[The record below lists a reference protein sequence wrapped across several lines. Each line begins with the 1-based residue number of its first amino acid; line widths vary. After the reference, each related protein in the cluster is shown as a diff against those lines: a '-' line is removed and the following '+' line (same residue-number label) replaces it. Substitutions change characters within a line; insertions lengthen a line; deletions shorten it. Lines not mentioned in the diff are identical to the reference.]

1 MLRKWILILGLLLT
15 LGLAWGD
22 YYTGFEDA
30 TKTAYASGTV
40 TLSDLDWNMTNALIG
55 SDTSDFFN
63 GTKSARLNGKIGSSI
78 TMLQDKA
85 NGLGEISFLY
95 RRYGTDGQVA
105 WKVEYSSNQGST
117 WTQIGSP
124 FTAPATSDV
133 QTFSETVNVEGPV
146 RIRVI
151 LVNDTGSA
159 NRRLNIDD
167 VTITD
172 FTAGGNL
179 LPSITN
185 IIQTPSTDITSSTS
199 VSVSANVTD
208 ADGTIASVQLKWGT
222 VTGLYPNAINMSGVG
237 STYTTVSNIPPQANG
252 STVYYVVQATDNDAG
267 STTSSEHAYIVF
279 DPASTTLPFT
289 HDFADGWGDIYT
301 YSVEGVKEWYLYAS
315 SASING
321 YGSVEEED
329 WMILPAINFNNY
341 SNETMNFNTLGT
353 FGAVDASNYLK
364 LMWSSNYAG
373 IGDPTAASWTEIP
386 FTLANIGA
394 GWAPSGD
401 MDLSGISGTN
411 VHLAF
416 KYHSMLT
423 PTRWEVSDIN
433 IFTAGTPIIST
444 LPQFL
449 SGLDY
454 VFGEGPS
461 AIQTFTISG
470 ANLSADVILTPETNF
485 QISIMDGASFI
496 PLNPITLSP
505 VGGTLPQTT
514 IYVRL
519 KAGLPIAT
527 YSEQITITSTGVD
540 NSTVALSGAVTG
552 PQPTVTILQR
562 PAQIDI
568 GNAEFQS
575 AVMVKLENY
584 PTDDVRYR
592 LYSGTTQY
600 NPWDAATD
608 AWVSTFSYGDG
619 PAVPGT
625 ATTST
630 SWWIPFQIGSN
641 LTTVASYRDRLG
653 PAYSTNHQTQAL
665 PAATAITTPAVILD
679 SQVNFTTWND
689 YTQKYIVLAYNAV
702 TAGDLIAAS
711 STDLATGAFVV
722 RVEAGTS
729 IRRIEIRD
737 VLNNLIES
745 VTGTWPIA
753 LNSEIIVTGDV
764 DPLYNIV
771 GMPSEE
777 IGVYHLSG
785 LDLYANIEVVAPTHF
800 EIATSAAGPWS
811 SSLSLDASFDANV
824 YVRINSA
831 VAGEHVGDITHNSA
845 GATQVTMRVEGET
858 FPTTGEIIVNQSLVP
873 FSQELGTPS
882 AAQSYSLQ
890 GSGLSGLIIV
900 TAQTPFE
907 LSANGT
913 TGWAASLNFAE
924 NYNGLVYVRMN
935 ADLAGPYAGSI
946 QHSNANS
953 AAVNFMVSGT
963 ATPPGELPLLS
974 YWNFNAD
981 VPASGVNWA
990 QPIAATQGSGQLT
1003 YSFANAVSF
1012 GGTTYN
1018 GIDGEVAG
1026 GSFVPQGGEE
1036 NVNNGGHF
1044 ELIAPTTGYEGI
1056 SLSYASRRTTT
1067 GFSTHEI
1074 LYSTNGTDFISK
1086 EIVDISAYTNNW
1098 VAGQIVTIDFSGIP
1112 AANDNP
1118 NFKIKVVLNGASTAT
1133 GNNRF
1138 DNILIDGTAATGGT
1152 LDSPVVSIVHSGNN
1166 VNLSWNAIPGATQY
1180 RVYSD
1185 DDPYGDF
1192 GFMEV
1197 VTPNITVTLPS
1208 SGKKF
1213 YRVIATDNPPPAK

>member
-1 MLRKWILILGLLLT
+1 MLRKWILIFGL
-15 LGLAWGD
+15 
-22 YYTGFEDA
+22 
-30 TKTAYASGTV
+30 V
-40 TLSDLDWNMTNALIG
+40 LSL
-55 SDTSDFFN
+55 
-63 GTKSARLNGKIGSSI
+63 
-78 TMLQDKA
+78 
-85 NGLGEISFLY
+85 SF
-95 RRYGTDGQVA
+95 VWA
-105 WKVEYSSNQGST
+105 QGSEDFANSTATASYGSGSFVGNNGIT
-117 WTQIGSP
+117 WTYVASRDENGDDNNSGIAIPALMLRRVADNSAVASSTIGGGIGDFSVKLYKGFTGGGNRQVELFINGVSKGTSTP
-124 FTAPATSDV
+124 FDDFDEHIFAVTGINIAGDITIEIKNITSKL
-133 QTFSETVNVEGPV
+133 
-146 RIRVI
+146 VI
-151 LVNDTGSA
+151 VDDITWTGYG
-159 NRRLNIDD
+159 
-167 VTITD
+167 
-172 FTAGGNL
+172 AGGNL

-185 IIQTPSTDITSSTS
+185 ITQTPSTDITSSTS
-199 VSVSANVTD
+199 VSVSADVTD
-208 ADGTIASVQLKWGT
+208 TDGTITSVLLKWGT
-222 VTGLYPNAINMSGVG
+222 ETGLYPNTINMSATGI
-237 STYTTVSNIPPQANG
+237 TYTTVTDIPAQANG
-252 STVYYVVQATDNDAG
+252 STVFYVIQATDNEAG
-267 STTSSEHAYIVF
+267 FTTSSEITYSVY
-279 DPASTTLPFT
+279 DPGSLPYT

-301 YSVEGVKEWYLYAS
+301 YSVAGDTKEWYLYGN

-321 YGSVEEED
+321 YGSTLEED
-329 WMILPAINFNNY
+329 WMILPAINFDNY
-341 SNETMNFNTLGT
+341 SNEIMNFNTLGT
-353 FGAVDASNYLK
+353 YGVVDANNYLK
-364 LMWSSNYAG
+364 LYWSSNHLGA
-373 IGDPTAASWTEIP
+373 GDPSTATWTQIP
-386 FTLANIGA
+386 FTLADIGA
-394 GWAPSGD
+394 GLTPSGNV
-401 MDLSGISGTN
+401 DLSGITGSS

-416 KYHSMLT
+416 KYHST
-423 PTRWEVSDIN
+423 DNPTRWEVSDIN
-433 IFTAGTPIIST
+433 IYPAGAGTPIITT
-444 LPQFL
+444 LPTSL

-454 VFGEGPS
+454 VIGEGPS
-461 AIQTFTISG
+461 AIQSFTISG
-470 ANLSADVILTPETNF
+470 ANLSADLILTPETNF
-485 QISIMDGASFI
+485 HISIMDGASFI
-496 PLNPITLSP
+496 ALNPITLSP
-505 VGGTLPQTT
+505 VGGNLPETT

-519 KAGLPIAT
+519 KAGLPAAS
-527 YSEQITITSTGVD
+527 YNEQITISSTGAD

-552 PQPTVTILQR
+552 PQPTVAILQR

-568 GNAEFQS
+568 SDASYQS

-592 LYSGTTQY
+592 LYNGGTQY
-600 NPWDAATD
+600 NPWDASTD
-608 AWVSTFSYGDG
+608 TWVSTFSYGDG